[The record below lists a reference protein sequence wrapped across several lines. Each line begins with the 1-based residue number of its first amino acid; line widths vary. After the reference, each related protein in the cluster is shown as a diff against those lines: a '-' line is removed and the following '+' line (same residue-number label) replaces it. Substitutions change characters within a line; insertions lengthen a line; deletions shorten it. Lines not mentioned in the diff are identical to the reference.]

1 MSDWE
6 THCLC
11 SQARAWGKLEPLP
24 CPRSPWG
31 PWLVMVCGRTLLLFS
46 AVTGCLE
53 PARDAWSLGVPPPG
67 PTPHCPLPAL
77 MAVSGSAELSTEK
90 SISQSPGASLGQQGG
105 IRISIPPPPTW
116 NARVP
121 QGHSQ
126 DLSPSVHSPGDTET
140 SQKGHNSGSGAEQD
154 ILLPATP
161 GVGGSGQ
168 RRAVGL
174 CVQAL
179 HA

>member
-1 MSDWE
+1 MEHVRLGNSLSLLPSQSLGEAGASAMSEISLGTMAGHGMRQD
-6 THCLC
+6 TAAFLC
-11 SQARAWGKLEPLP
+11 RHRLSGACQR
-24 CPRSPWG
+24 C
-31 PWLVMVCGRTLLLFS
+31 
-46 AVTGCLE
+46 
-53 PARDAWSLGVPPPG
+53 LGVPPPG

-77 MAVSGSAELSTEK
+77 MAVSGSAEISTEK
-90 SISQSPGASLGQQGG
+90 SISQSPGASLGQQSG
-105 IRISIPPPPTW
+105 IRISIPPPTW

-140 SQKGHNSGSGAEQD
+140 SQKGHNSGSWAEQD

-161 GVGGSGQ
+161 GVGGSEQ

-179 HA
+179 HV